1 MLLLTYA
8 HLRLR
13 VRTCNHQ
20 DGVHSPLEDAQAAML
35 LYLKFKKDF
44 EREAKLRA
52 DGKVADYAAAERQR
66 AAQDAVTHFN
76 YRRRNLSRR

>member
-1 MLLLTYA
+1 MLTYL
-8 HLRLR
+8 LRLR
-13 VRTCNHQ
+13 VRSCNHQ

-52 DGKVADYAAAERQR
+52 EGKVAHYAAAERHKR